1 MIDLLLDEDGDI
13 QFDENGELVIGESE
27 QQDVELIL
35 ATRPGD
41 WKEHPTTGVNIH
53 QYIKSREAHAT
64 VAREVNLQLKN
75 DGFKVSKVEVDY
87 PNISVDAKREL

>member
-1 MIDLLLDEDGDI
+1 MNDLLLDENGDI
-13 QFDENGELVIGESE
+13 QFDENGDITLGESE

-41 WKEHPTTGVNIH
+41 WKEHPSTGVNIG
-53 QYIKSREAHAT
+53 QFIKSREAHASI
-64 VAREVNLQLKN
+64 AREVNLQLKE

-87 PNISVDAKREL
+87 PNIHVDAIRKL

>member
-1 MIDLLLDEDGDI
+1 MIDFLLDKDGDI
-13 QFDENGELVIGESE
+13 QFDENGELVFGESE

-41 WKEHPTTGVNIH
+41 WKEHPTTGVNIM

-64 VAREVNLQLKN
+64 VAREVNIQLKD
-75 DGFKVSKVEVDY
+75 DGFRVSKVEVDY
-87 PNISVDAKREL
+87 PNIHVAATRKL

>member
-1 MIDLLLDEDGDI
+1 MIDLLLDKNGDI
-13 QFDENGELVIGESE
+13 QFDENGELVIGDSE

-53 QYIKSREAHAT
+53 QYIKSREAQAT
-64 VAREVNLQLKN
+64 VAREVILQLKE
-75 DGFKVSKVEVDY
+75 DGFKVSKVEVEY
-87 PNISVDAKREL
+87 PNISVDAKRDL